1 MEAYNSITGTEE
13 LVSGRFT
20 GDPKSRGTVR
30 KRKRMQ
36 LRRSW
41 GGHPVPEFGTEA
53 EERFGRWLPL
63 GLDGNH

>member
-20 GDPKSRGTVR
+20 GDPKSRGTVG

-36 LRRSW
+36 LRQSWEDIQFRSS
-41 GGHPVPEFGTEA
+41 
-53 EERFGRWLPL
+53 EEKRKSVL
-63 GLDGNH
+63 GLGFL